1 MTFRWIEQKREY
13 RRYKAR
19 VAALPESHRTAVHG
33 LERYMTYLG
42 GIGDGDS
49 IMTMLDDLATL
60 FEQAASD
67 ATPVRDIVGEDPVEF
82 IEAFLH
88 NYPAGSWIVRERER
102 LARSIDAAEALD
114 AAGPE
119 ATR

>member
-19 VAALPESHRTAVHG
+19 VAALPESHRTAVAG

-67 ATPVRDIVGEDPVEF
+67 GTSVREVVGEDPVEF
-82 IEAFLH
+82 IDSFLS
-88 NYPAGSWIVRERER
+88 NYPAGHWIVRERER
-102 LARSIDAAEALD
+102 LARSIVAAEALD
-114 AAGPE
+114 AAGPG
-119 ATR
+119 AAR